1 VRVLDDEGRGD
12 VRTVAA
18 GIRWAL
24 GQGARVINLSLGMT
38 TTSSAVE
45 LALLEAQMRGAIVVT
60 SAGNT
65 GSEFPQE
72 YPATSLRVIAVAA
85 CDPSNRPATFTS
97 FGSFVDVSAPG
108 VAIRSAYPGGQ
119 YRLWSGTSMS
129 APFVSGTAALLLGLH
144 PQWSMVTV
152 MNRLRQTTRPLM
164 GGSFQQIGRLG
175 SGVLDVNDALADDRP
190 AGDFGD
196 RRLAAGSAGE
206 SP

>member
-1 VRVLDDEGRGD
+1 
-12 VRTVAA
+12 
-18 GIRWAL
+18 
-24 GQGARVINLSLGMT
+24 MT

-85 CDPSNRPATFTS
+85 CDPSNRPATFAS

-175 SGVLDVNDALADDRP
+175 SGVIDVNDAIADDRP